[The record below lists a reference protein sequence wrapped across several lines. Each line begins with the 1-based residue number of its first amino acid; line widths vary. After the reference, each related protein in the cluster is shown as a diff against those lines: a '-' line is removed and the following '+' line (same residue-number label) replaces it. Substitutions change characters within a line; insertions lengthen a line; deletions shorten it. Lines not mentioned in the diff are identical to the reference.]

1 MNFRNLALL
10 ILAIFSTVSLTAQTE
25 IARWTYEPVV
35 GNVAAPESNFG
46 NGTSMLVGSMT
57 DAGTATGI
65 NTESGCGPQTTG
77 TNAWAINP
85 ANPGTANESS
95 GAQWMV
101 STVGF
106 NNIQFRFEQR
116 WSNASA
122 NTIRIQYT
130 INGTQWINFDL
141 TEANSTFCLGTLNNG
156 RFEANT
162 TGDQFRRITV
172 NFSAITAANN
182 NANFGVRV
190 VAAHFQNTGEFR
202 RVTTP
207 ETAATAGTWRFDNVI
222 FSGSSDVPNPTLE
235 TSLSSISTLSQ
246 ILPDNGT
253 PASFSISAFD
263 LTQSINLTVTAP
275 FEVSNE
281 ADGIYQTSWT
291 LPLTQGGFTGT
302 LFVRLNANIAG
313 TNTGTITLS
322 SAGVSNAVIDLF
334 GVAFQPNLTIP
345 AAHSLANG
353 PYSFTEWNADAPAGT
368 YPANMVF
375 WTHNVTDPEVTT
387 EFIDDYTCGY
397 DLPNR
402 SRVTGQGL
410 NGFSFVNTGN
420 AQFFN
425 NCTGTGDLDEGVVIP
440 FGRLGAAVL
449 SLNTTGVQNVVVEW
463 VGRTIAQNSRV
474 YGLRMQFRIGTG
486 ANANDGWTNISAG
499 DDAFVE
505 YISGETGDNQSF
517 STALPETVN
526 NQPLVQ
532 VRWVYYNISGSGAR
546 AELAL
551 DDINITSVL
560 SSSAFEK
567 STVAM
572 YPNPVNGG
580 QSIFFTEMVSGSVF
594 NMSGQRVLN
603 FSNAQNVALPSL
615 NAGVY
620 LVTLDNGA
628 THKLV
633 VK

>member
-10 ILAIFSTVSLTAQTE
+10 TLAVFSTVSLTAQTE

-46 NGTSMLVGSMT
+46 NGTSMLVGSMI

-85 ANPGTANESS
+85 SNPGTANESS

-130 INGTQWINFDL
+130 TNGTQWINFDL
-141 TEANSTFCLGTLNNG
+141 TGANSTFCLGTLNNG
-156 RFEANT
+156 RFETNT

-182 NANFGVRV
+182 NTNFGVRV

-235 TSLSSISTLSQ
+235 TSVSSISALSQ
-246 ILPDNGT
+246 VLPANGT

-263 LTQSINLTVTAP
+263 LTQSINLTVSAP

-281 ADGIYQTSWT
+281 AEGIYQTSWT

-302 LFVRLNANIAG
+302 LFVRLNANAAG
-313 TNTGTITLS
+313 TSTGTITLS

-345 AAHSLANG
+345 TAHSLANG

-375 WTHNVTDPEVTT
+375 WTHNITDPEVTT
-387 EFIDDYTCGY
+387 DFIDDYTCGY

-425 NCTGTGDLDEGVVIP
+425 NCTGTGDLDEGVAIP

-526 NQPLVQ
+526 NQSLVQ
-532 VRWVYYNISGSGAR
+532 IRWVYYNISGSGAR
-546 AELAL
+546 AEIAL

-567 STVAM
+567 STVAI

-580 QSIFFTEMVSGSVF
+580 QSIFFTEMVSGAVF
-594 NMSGQRVLN
+594 NMSGQRVMS
-603 FSNAQNVALPSL
+603 FANAQNVALPSL
-615 NAGVY
+615 NAGIY